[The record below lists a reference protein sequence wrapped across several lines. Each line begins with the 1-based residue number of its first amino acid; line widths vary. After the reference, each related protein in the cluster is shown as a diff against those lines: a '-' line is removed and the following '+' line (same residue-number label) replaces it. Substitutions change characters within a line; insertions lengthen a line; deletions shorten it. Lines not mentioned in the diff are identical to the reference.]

1 MGNKNFNEFQEFIDN
16 INSNLKSRKK
26 LLQLE
31 KYKNNRYNLNQLV
44 ENSLKNIPNEI
55 INYYSYKNKKKF
67 EIIII
72 KFYKSK
78 ICSNLS
84 LDIKSLLNYFII
96 S

>member
-26 LLQLE
+26 LIQLE

-55 INYYSYKNKKKF
+55 INYYLYKNKK
-67 EIIII
+67 
-72 KFYKSK
+72 
-78 ICSNLS
+78 NL
-84 LDIKSLLNYFII
+84 K
-96 S
+96 